1 MFLCVCSAEEP
12 EGVFSLWQNM
22 LSSLDPRL
30 ALAFCL
36 SWAILELSSL
46 GRPLCLQG
54 TFICKKNQE
63 ERKIEL
69 EKVNYYIW
77 QWNISLQLYAQYVY
91 SISPLSSQLLPHLF
105 TQLGHS
111 PVCHWRAHN
120 CYWLFFS
127 ALCACSRPQPAL
139 PLQPAGLML
148 LPPTCPSQ
156 QREFIRG
163 VGSKGWK
170 GEIRGERRA
179 CLPSSWLS
187 NNPLFSL
194 WWMER
199 QGPLSL
205 LHAWKTGIW
214 RQTEKYLSKALVK
227 ETPTHDFVCSFSACF
242 FSDDFLTILPSAPNV
257 LRLWIPV
264 LH

>member
-1 MFLCVCSAEEP
+1 MSH
-12 EGVFSLWQNM
+12 
-22 LSSLDPRL
+22 R
-30 ALAFCL
+30 
-36 SWAILELSSL
+36 
-46 GRPLCLQG
+46 
-54 TFICKKNQE
+54 
-63 ERKIEL
+63 
-69 EKVNYYIW
+69 
-77 QWNISLQLYAQYVY
+77 
-91 SISPLSSQLLPHLF
+91 H
-105 TQLGHS
+105 GH
-111 PVCHWRAHN
+111 R
-120 CYWLFFS
+120 CYWPS
-127 ALCACSRPQPAL
+127 SSSLCACLRPQPAL
-139 PLQPAGLML
+139 PLQPEGLTL

-205 LHAWKTGIW
+205 PHAWKTGIW

-227 ETPTHDFVCSFSACF
+227 ETPTHNFVCSFSPLV
-242 FSDDFLTILPSAPNV
+242 SLSVYFLTILLLAPMV

>member
-1 MFLCVCSAEEP
+1 MHNMYSI
-12 EGVFSLWQNM
+12 FSLIHIY
-22 LSSLDPRL
+22 
-30 ALAFCL
+30 C
-36 SWAILELSSL
+36 
-46 GRPLCLQG
+46 
-54 TFICKKNQE
+54 
-63 ERKIEL
+63 
-69 EKVNYYIW
+69 
-77 QWNISLQLYAQYVY
+77 
-91 SISPLSSQLLPHLF
+91 HF
-105 TQLGHS
+105 TLLGHS

-120 CYWLFFS
+120 CYWLSFS
-127 ALCACSRPQPAL
+127 SLCACSRPQTAL
-139 PLQPAGLML
+139 PLQPAGLMQ

-179 CLPSSWLS
+179 CLPFSWLS

-214 RQTEKYLSKALVK
+214 RQTEKYLSKALVR
-227 ETPTHDFVCSFSACF
+227 ETPTHDFVCSFSSWYFFWWFSHYFAFSTNCF
-242 FSDDFLTILPSAPNV
+242 KAIESSVTLVQPPFFLLPYQCIFSHTNGPQFSG
-257 LRLWIPV
+257 LREG
-264 LH
+264 